1 MRHFLISNLR
11 SPLMYLIAEL
21 TRRPFRT
28 LTAVLSIAIGIALFV
43 SLQAYAAGYRAAA
56 RAPLSE
62 VGADITAQRQG
73 DIPAGFDGI
82 VYPHSVAPI
91 HPDEIAQIAAIPGVE
106 AVAESLF
113 FWSFE
118 ADSFVAGL
126 GFDPSVEFG
135 PGRLQVG
142 LIDGRFLT
150 PTDSQVILADSSYA
164 LQNGLAVGDGVMVD
178 GRSFTIVGLVDTARV
193 GQIANANLYFT
204 LADAQAMAAVAPNVL
219 AVHDMR
225 PDDAN
230 MLFIKAEQTQ
240 AEAVAAASKAVLGEQ
255 ALVSSA
261 ESFGERLGALFDL
274 IDRFGVL
281 VGLIAFLFAAAI
293 LVRAIAA
300 GLWERRREIGM
311 MRAVGWRR
319 REIVQQLWAE
329 TVVLTL
335 LGGLVGLALA
345 GFVTFLMSR
354 AAVTVPVPWE
364 LSPTPHFLPGGAK
377 EVAVVVPL
385 AAHITPALALAASGL
400 AVAATALVG
409 LWLPGRI
416 ANIKPAE
423 VLRSE

>member
-1 MRHFLISNLR
+1 
-11 SPLMYLIAEL
+11 MYLIAEL
-21 TRRPFRT
+21 IRRPFRT
-28 LTAVLSIAIGIALFV
+28 LTIILSIAIGIALFV

-73 DIPAGFDGI
+73 NIPEGFDGI
-82 VYPHSVAPI
+82 VFPHSVAPI
-91 HPDEIAQIAAIPGVE
+91 HHDEIEAIAAIPGVE
-106 AVAESLF
+106 AVAKSLF

-118 ADSFVAGL
+118 ADHFVAGL

-135 PGRLQVG
+135 PGRLRAG
-142 LIDGRFLT
+142 LVDGSFLN
-150 PTDSQVILADSSYA
+150 PTETATILADASYA
-164 LQNGLAVGDGVMVD
+164 LQNGLVVGDSVIVD
-178 GRSFTIVGLVDTARV
+178 GRSFTIVGLIDTTRV

-204 LADAQAMAAVAPNVL
+204 LTDAQAMAAVAPNVL

-230 MLFIKAEQTQ
+230 MLFIKTEQTQ
-240 AEAVAAASKAVLGEQ
+240 AEAVVTASIAVLGEQ

-261 ESFGERLGALFDL
+261 ESFGKRLGTLFDL
-274 IDRFGVL
+274 IDRFSVL
-281 VGLIAFLFAAAI
+281 VGLTAFLFAAAI
-293 LVRAIAA
+293 LIRVIAV

-319 REIVQQLWAE
+319 REIVRQLWAE
-329 TVVLTL
+329 TAVLTL

-345 GFVTFLMSR
+345 GLITFLMSR
-354 AAVTVPVPWE
+354 AIVTVPVPWE

-385 AAHITPALALAASGL
+385 AAHITPALILTALGL
-400 AVAATALVG
+400 AVSAATSVG
-409 LWLPGRI
+409 LWLPSRI